1 MASIVQ
7 MDPQTVSSIY
17 IYRMLSKEK
26 YRGPGV
32 PLGDVVTFMDSTV
45 AATGLGGGE
54 TGELYPLLNLMN
66 AVKEDKA
73 ATYTPDE
80 LAEMIGMEPETLK
93 LVYAYRMDQVNN
105 TSGWKV
111 SLETLVDF
119 VLTDLAE
126 GDYADSVNEEDLEDL
141 KLAKTLMAA
150 AKNGTPYTAAALAG
164 LVDMDAETLRMLY
177 AYDIA
182 ERGDTSGWALS
193 LMQLVDYILSD
204 LAADDDF
211 GDTFSAENIRDL
223 ERLKAIMAGA
233 YAGTGYGPESLASLF
248 EIDSDMAQKLY
259 LLRKSRLGEAAGWA
273 LSIEGFIRFI
283 NEEVLTD
290 PDLADNVSA
299 DDADMLDAAERLT
312 AAVIAGG
319 TYDYKAMAALLEGFS
334 DGLDEDSLRLL
345 YVYYFSLVD
354 SDPAWTF
361 SIMELFDYLTG
372 EILQDP
378 LFDEFF
384 DSETRQTLL
393 DTKAD
398 LDEGVLQLT
407 GPKFSRMVITTT
419 YPGESAETY
428 AFLGG
433 LIQDFRE
440 DLKGSYY
447 IVGDSAMHYEMSQSF
462 GGELTLITWLT
473 IVSIF
478 IVVALT
484 FRSLTIPAILVIII
498 QCGVYM
504 TVSTIG
510 FQGYSIYFL
519 AFLIVECIL
528 MGSTIDY
535 GILFT
540 NYYVEKRKAMGPK
553 EALAAAYEG
562 SLHTILTSGSI
573 MILAAGVVGRFFGN
587 ETVRQIC
594 ETISKGAVC
603 ACLLIVFILPGV
615 LALCDRFVVKK

>member
-1 MASIVQ
+1 MA
-7 MDPQTVSSIY
+7 
-17 IYRMLSKEK
+17 R
-26 YRGPGV
+26 
-32 PLGDVVTFMDSTV
+32 
-45 AATGLGGGE
+45 
-54 TGELYPLLNLMN
+54 
-66 AVKEDKA
+66 
-73 ATYTPDE
+73 
-80 LAEMIGMEPETLK
+80 
-93 LVYAYRMDQVNN
+93 
-105 TSGWKV
+105 
-111 SLETLVDF
+111 
-119 VLTDLAE
+119 
-126 GDYADSVNEEDLEDL
+126 
-141 KLAKTLMAA
+141 
-150 AKNGTPYTAAALAG
+150 
-164 LVDMDAETLRMLY
+164 
-177 AYDIA
+177 
-182 ERGDTSGWALS
+182 
-193 LMQLVDYILSD
+193 
-204 LAADDDF
+204 
-211 GDTFSAENIRDL
+211 
-223 ERLKAIMAGA
+223 
-233 YAGTGYGPESLASLF
+233 
-248 EIDSDMAQKLY
+248 KLY
-259 LLRKSRLGEAAGWA
+259 LLRRSRLGETEGWA
-273 LSIEGFIRFI
+273 LSIDGFIRFI
-283 NEEVLTD
+283 NEEVRTD
-290 PDLADNVSA
+290 PDLKDNIDE

-319 TYDYKAMAALLEGFS
+319 TFDYQAMAGLFDGFS
-334 DGLDEDSLRLL
+334 DEMDENNLRLM
-345 YVYYFSLVD
+345 YIYYFSRIA

-361 SIMELFDYLTG
+361 SILELFDYLTG
-372 EILQDP
+372 EILNDP
-378 LFDEFF
+378 LFEDMFDDEIR
-384 DSETRQTLL
+384 ETLL

-407 GPKFSRMVITTT
+407 GPNFSRMVITTT

-433 LIQDFRE
+433 LIQDFSE
-440 DLKGSYY
+440 DLQGSYY
-447 IVGDSAMHYEMSQSF
+447 IVGDSPMHYEMSQSF

-484 FRSLTIPAILVIII
+484 FRSVAIPALLVVII

-540 NYYVEKRKAMGPK
+540 NYYVEKRKLMGPK

-594 ETISKGAVC
+594 ETISKGAIC
-603 ACLLIVFILPGV
+603 ACLLIVFILPGI
-615 LALCDRFVVKK
+615 LALCDRFVVKHT